1 MINVT
6 ASAEDYLSK
15 LIEKKDFDCDVKF
28 LYRILELPELR
39 PVLHFANLKK
49 LNQLMKG
56 CVWKVLHFLL
66 KEKVHLT

>member
-15 LIEKKDFDCDVKF
+15 LIEKKDFDCDV
-28 LYRILELPELR
+28 RIFVSDPGTPELR